1 MKSSN
6 MAVQTAGIL
15 LIEDKAA
22 TREHVNQ
29 AIEKIYILP
38 EVAPELLKALGTF
51 QLHLEE
57 YYEASVKS
65 KDDRKKAFYAEYL
78 KAFPMLEKLGTPEFE
93 EDKELRRLVLDRYKK
108 VTEDLERTFGQFR
121 VDGNSRRVIEIH
133 QLIDDFKKI
142 KVVARKHGIEI

>member
-6 MAVQTAGIL
+6 VAVQTAGIL

-78 KAFPMLEKLGTPEFE
+78 KAFPTLEKLGTPEFE
-93 EDKELRRLVLDRYKK
+93 EDKEVGRLVLDRYKK

-121 VDGNSRRVIEIH
+121 VDGNSRRVIETD
-133 QLIDDFKKI
+133 QLMDDLKKI
-142 KVVARKHGIEI
+142 KMIARKNGIAI

>member
-6 MAVQTAGIL
+6 VAVQTASIL
-15 LIEDKAA
+15 LIEDKAV

-38 EVAPELLKALGTF
+38 DVAPEILKALGTF

-57 YYEASVKS
+57 YYEAAVKS

-78 KAFPMLEKLGTPEFE
+78 KVFPTMEKLGTPEFKEDE
-93 EDKELRRLVLDRYKK
+93 ELGSLVLDRYKK

-121 VDGNSRRVIEIH
+121 VDGNSRRVIEVH
-133 QLIDDFKKI
+133 QLIDDLEKI
-142 KVVARKHGIEI
+142 KVAARKHGIEI

>member
-6 MAVQTAGIL
+6 VAVQTAGIL

-57 YYEASVKS
+57 YYEAAVKS
-65 KDDRKKAFYAEYL
+65 GDARKKIFYSGYL
-78 KAFPMLEKLGTPEFE
+78 KAFTVLEKLGTPEFE
-93 EDKELRRLVLDRYKK
+93 KDEELKENVLLKYKK
-108 VTEDLERTFGQFR
+108 VTEDLKMAFAQFR
-121 VDGNSRRVIEIH
+121 VDGNSRRVIETD
-133 QLIDDFKKI
+133 QLMDDLKKI
-142 KVVARKHGIEI
+142 KMIARKNGIAI